1 MVSDVYFPRI
11 NGVSTSIQTFR
22 RELRALGHTVHLI
35 APDYHAPS
43 DDESDILRVPART
56 VPRDPEDRF
65 MRFNWVMEHLGKLR
79 SEFYDIIHIQTP
91 FVAHYLG
98 LKLGRNMR
106 IPCMET
112 YHTFFEE
119 YLYHYVPFLPKSL
132 MKMAAR
138 NFSRHQGN
146 SLNGMVIPSQPMLDA
161 LREYGVTSHAEVIPT
176 GLEPESFVPGDKAA
190 FRKRYNIPLDQPMML
205 FVGRVAHEKNI
216 GFLLDVVEQ
225 VRKTLPNALLVIAGE
240 GPARNGLEKEVAT
253 RHLSGNVTFLGYLD
267 RRTELNHC
275 YASADVFVF
284 ASRTETQGLV
294 LLEAMAQSVPV
305 VALAEMGTKD
315 VLREGEG
322 VRIAQNNSIDF
333 ASKVASLLTDEHA
346 RQELGAKGK
355 QYAHTWSANSLA
367 LRLAVFYEST
377 ISQYDRR

>member
-35 APDYHAPS
+35 APDYHSPS

-65 MRFNWVMEHLGKLR
+65 MRYNWGMEHIGELR
-79 SEFYDIIHIQTP
+79 SQFYDIIHIQTP

-98 LKLGRNMR
+98 LKLSRNMR
-106 IPCMET
+106 IPCVET

-119 YLYHYVPFLPKSL
+119 YLYHYIPFLPKSL

-146 SLNGMVIPSQPMLDA
+146 SLYGMVIPSQPMLDA

-176 GLEPESFVPGDKAA
+176 GLEPESFVMGDKVA
-190 FRKRYNIPLDQPMML
+190 FRQRYGITQDRPMML

-225 VRKTLPNALLVIAGE
+225 TRKTIPDVLLVIAGE
-240 GPARNGLEKEVAT
+240 GPARNGLEKEVTT
-253 RHLSGNVTFLGYLD
+253 RHLSDNVMFLGYLD

-294 LLEAMAQSVPV
+294 LLEAMAQAVPV

-322 VRIAQNNSIDF
+322 VNIAENNVFDF
-333 ASKVASLLTDEHA
+333 SSKVIKLLKDENA
-346 RQELGAKGK
+346 RQTLGTKGQ
-355 QYAHTWSANSLA
+355 QYAHTWSANSLT
-367 LRLAVFYEST
+367 LRLAVFYGS
-377 ISQYDRR
+377 IINSYSRR